1 MGDQAMEQNRY
12 DNYLQSAL
20 SMASNEQSIGEQ
32 ISSQVSAYQ
41 TGKNEAS
48 ELGTELS
55 LTSLP
60 GLIPTVKNVYTNA
73 NKLYK
78 SFNEIA
84 GQSEK
89 VVNAVKTIPAD
100 VSKLFGSKVDKIK
113 SLVQEGSAESITKAK
128 GLYSDLQRTVSE
140 SAKSGKTILNNTTS
154 QLQDIG
160 ETSLNTGK
168 SLVSNATQQ
177 ASTLASQT
185 TNNFS
190 NLANLSKEELQSK
203 LSQNMTLQENINSDA
218 VNTTLKSEYD
228 AIKSRISTLSNEP
241 SEILGGLVRKRATSI
256 NFADTLGTR
265 AELGNSINL
274 ERTIQ
279 LTPFS
284 GEIPNVIGSA
294 KVGMNKVTGL
304 ANETASQA
312 TELVNQTASQTSQ
325 LATQTS
331 TQASELASQTAT
343 QAKTALTEGA
353 EQTKNLVSS
362 TISDLATTGNEAKDL
377 VVGGVEKVASV
388 FEKTSLSDLPE
399 LLGVSS
405 LPIVGE
411 ALGLAGL
418 VTGAVEG
425 IKDMFASAKPAP
437 ATVLPVQAGIV
448 HQAGI

>member
-1 MGDQAMEQNRY
+1 MEQNRY

-20 SMASNEQSIGEQ
+20 SMASNEQSLGEQ
-32 ISSQVSAYQ
+32 ISSQISAYQ

-60 GLIPTVKNVYTNA
+60 GIIPAVKNVYTNA

-89 VVNAVKTIPAD
+89 VVNAVKTIPSD

-113 SLVQEGSAESITKAK
+113 SLVQEGSAESISKAK
-128 GLYSDLQRTVSE
+128 GLYSDLQKTVNE

-160 ETSLNTGK
+160 ETSLKTSQ
-168 SLVSNATQQ
+168 SLVSNTTQE
-177 ASTLASQT
+177 ASNLANAT
-185 TNNFS
+185 TNNVS
-190 NLANLSKEELQSK
+190 NIANLSKEELQNK
-203 LSQNMTLQENINSDA
+203 LNENMTLQENINSDA

-241 SEILGGLVRKRATSI
+241 SEVFGGLVRKRATSL
-256 NFADTLGTR
+256 NYADTLGSR
-265 AELGNSINL
+265 AELGSSINL
-274 ERTIQ
+274 ERSIK
-279 LTPFS
+279 LTPFN
-284 GEIPNVIGSA
+284 GEAPNIIGSA

-304 ANETASQA
+304 ANETANQA
-312 TELVNQTASQTSQ
+312 TELVNQTAGKTSELANQTVS
-325 LATQTS
+325 
-331 TQASELASQTAT
+331 QASELANQTAT

-353 EQTKNLVSS
+353 EQTRNLVSS
-362 TISDLATTGNEAKDL
+362 TVSDLATTGNEAKDL

-437 ATVLPVQAGIV
+437 VTALPVQASIV